1 MTAIADAGELRTMKN
16 LALLIALFT
25 TSCSSQDGTRIEY
38 VTETTPCDASAAPA
52 DASAPVDATMLP
64 EVSGASA
71 PEAGGWTPPP
81 ALGPF
86 PCTLPP
92 AYHNST
98 TSQLTLDVDGH
109 QFPYDAGACAPLLAV
124 DGDSI
129 AFGVWATPESRG
141 FGNVAWMYLTSGT
154 SGACWS
160 FVNNG
165 ASGYITPEVDA
176 YSKLHTDPNFNA
188 CRPANIVVVYEFVND
203 MANGCQLDD
212 GGIRGCTVPQAIAHM
227 TTYIEHRHAAGAK
240 VILPTVMPFGELSEA
255 NRALLNSAIRA
266 PGHLGADEIVDFA
279 SDPVMGDVSVLS
291 SAWYF
296 DGYHPS
302 TIGHARIAPYLVPVV

>member
-141 FGNVAWMYLTSGT
+141 FGNVAWMYLTSG
-154 SGACWS
+154 ACWS

-165 ASGYITPEVDA
+165 QSGFITPQVDA
-176 YSKLHTDPNFNA
+176 YSTLHTDPHFNA

-212 GGIRGCTVPQAIAHM
+212 GGIRGCTVPQA
-227 TTYIEHRHAAGAK
+227 
-240 VILPTVMPFGELSEA
+240 

-266 PGHLGADEIVDFA
+266 PGHLGADAIVDFA